1 MQGGWCPSVGGMTQA
16 IADAL
21 WCRTRGLDAED
32 MDLTTLSSLLNKM
45 TQQNY
50 MSGIKAAVGIAACL
64 LIYYEAQAER
74 PISTRVKQIVGSILA
89 VAAVVCF
96 FQFFHLSYKGYYHR
110 WELFHYYMG
119 SKYAKELSYE
129 RIYVCSAIAD
139 AETGNLKVVKHR
151 KLRDLRV
158 NLLVPSADY
167 LAHPEQCKDHFTPQ
181 RWDDFKKDMIWFRNA
196 AGNGSWWNDMQKD
209 HGYNPPPVWTIAGHY
224 LSMLQPANDGFF
236 KQLAA
241 IDVTLTALMFIAIG
255 WAFGWRIMLVG
266 AIFWGIQEPA
276 PFYWTGGAFL
286 RQDWFFLAV
295 FAACLARKKWMFWAG
310 FCLAYAGLLRVFPLV
325 LWGGPAVIVIAAIWR
340 RFTHKEPTPDGR
352 VLAAHPFRD
361 TERKPERKRSLRD
374 MWDETW
380 MRHTRLIAG
389 GALAVAVLVPWSLHV
404 ADGTTAWKEFAHH
417 ISVHN
422 NTPLTNHMGL
432 KTVLATSPAGRMK
445 YSRDNRLLDPFE
457 RWKDDRRVHFQNLKP
472 VFYGAVALLSV
483 MLILACWRIR
493 SIWVGM
499 SLSLIFVVSLAEATC
514 YYYSIWIL
522 AALLIRLR
530 PAMGQALVAV
540 FYGTLLFLLT
550 RVLARSMSD
559 LLAMVL
565 VTGVGGVIYYVYYGA
580 IQAFGKSK
588 GSMEIAVIGLGAL
601 SQLLTVQFYFID
613 DKFTVLSAVYVAWTA
628 AFLWAFIRKP
638 QLNVGTEAIPVRSS

>member
-1 MQGGWCPSVGGMTQA
+1 
-16 IADAL
+16 
-21 WCRTRGLDAED
+21 
-32 MDLTTLSSLLNKM
+32 MDLTTLSSLLNKI
-45 TQQNY
+45 TQQSY
-50 MSGIKAAVGIAACL
+50 LSGIKAAVGIIACL
-64 LIYYEAQAER
+64 LIYYEAQSER

-89 VAAVVCF
+89 VAAIACF

-158 NLLVPSADY
+158 NLLVPSSDF
-167 LAHPEQCKDHFTPQ
+167 LSEPGQCKDHFTPEK
-181 RWDDFKKDMIWFRNA
+181 WEAFKKDLIWFRNA

-224 LSMLQPANDGFF
+224 LSWVQPANDGFF

-241 IDVTLTALMFIAIG
+241 IDVTLTALLFIAIG

-295 FAACLARKKWMFWAG
+295 LAACLARKKWLFWAG
-310 FCLAYAGLLRVFPLV
+310 FALTYAGLLRIFPLV
-325 LWGGPAVIVIAAIWR
+325 LWGGPAVVVLAAIWR
-340 RFTHKEPTPDGR
+340 HFTKREPTPDARTR
-352 VLAAHPFRD
+352 VEHPFRG
-361 TERKPERKRSLRD
+361 EKQLPAPKPSLKEL
-374 MWDETW
+374 WDKAW
-380 MRHTRLIAG
+380 MRHARLIAG
-389 GALAVAVLVPWSLHV
+389 GAVALGILFPWSLHV
-404 ADGTTAWKEFAHH
+404 ADGMTAWKEFAHH

-432 KTVLATSPAGRMK
+432 KTVVATAPSARMK

-457 RWKDDRRVHFQNLKP
+457 RWKDARRTRFQQLKP
-472 VFYGAVALLSV
+472 VYWGVVAVFAG
-483 MLILACWRIR
+483 MLVLACWRIR

-499 SLSLIFVVSLAEATC
+499 ALSLIFVVSLVEATC

-522 AALLIRLR
+522 AALLTRLR
-530 PAMGQALVAV
+530 PAMGQAMVAV

-559 LLAMVL
+559 ILAAVL
-565 VTGVGGVIYYVYYGA
+565 VLGVGGVVYYVYYEA
-580 IQAFGKSK
+580 ISAFARSNR
-588 GSMEIAVIGLGAL
+588 SMEIAVIGLGAL
-601 SQLLTVQFYFID
+601 TQLLTVQFYFID
-613 DKFTVLSAVYVAWTA
+613 DKFTVLSVVYVAWTA

-638 QLNVGTEAIPVRSS
+638 QLNVGAEAIPVRSSP

>member
-1 MQGGWCPSVGGMTQA
+1 
-16 IADAL
+16 
-21 WCRTRGLDAED
+21 
-32 MDLTTLSSLLNKM
+32 MDLTQLSQLLTKM

-50 MSGIKAAVGIAACL
+50 LSGIKAAVGIAACL
-64 LIYYEAQAER
+64 LIYYEAQAEK
-74 PISTRVKQIVGSILA
+74 PIPTRVKQIVGAVLA
-89 VAAVVCF
+89 VAAIACF

-129 RIYVCSAIAD
+129 RIYVCAAIAD

-158 NLLVPSADY
+158 NTLVPSSEY
-167 LAHPEQCKDHFTPQ
+167 LAHPEQCKDHFTPEK
-181 RWDDFKKDMIWFRNA
+181 WESFKSDLIWFRNA

-224 LSMLQPANDGFF
+224 FSLIQPANDGFF

-255 WAFGWRIMLVG
+255 WAFGWRILLVG
-266 AIFWGIQEPA
+266 VIFWGIQEPA

-295 FAACLARKKWMFWAG
+295 LAACLARKKWLFWAG
-310 FCLAYAGLLRVFPLV
+310 FCLMYAGLLRVFPLV
-325 LWGGPAVIVIAAIWR
+325 LWGGPGVVVLAAIWR
-340 RFTHKEPTPDGR
+340 YFTRRGETADPRTIKALPYSDASANPD
-352 VLAAHPFRD
+352 AD
-361 TERKPERKRSLRD
+361 KPSLREL
-374 MWDETW
+374 WDKVW
-380 MRHTRLIAG
+380 MRHARLIAG
-389 GALAVAVLVPWSLHV
+389 GVVALAILFPWSLHV
-404 ADGTTAWKEFAHH
+404 ADGMTAWKEFTHH

-432 KTVLATSPAGRMK
+432 KTVIATSPSGRMK

-457 RWKDDRRVHFQNLKP
+457 RWKEDRRVRFHKYQF
-472 VFYGAVALLSV
+472 VYWGVIAAFAG
-483 MLILACWRIR
+483 MLALACWRIR
-493 SIWVGM
+493 SIWVAM
-499 SLSLIFVVSLAEATC
+499 ALSLILVVSLVEATC

-522 AALLIRLR
+522 AALLTRLR
-530 PAMGQALVAV
+530 PSMGQGLVSV
-540 FYGTLLFLLT
+540 FYGTLLFLVAN
-550 RVLARSMSD
+550 VLARSMKDS
-559 LLAMVL
+559 LAIALVL
-565 VTGVGGVIYYVYYGA
+565 GAGGVIYYVYHDA
-580 IQAFGKSK
+580 IAAFGRSK
-588 GSMEIAVIGLGAL
+588 YSMEIAVIGLGAL

-613 DKFTVLSAVYVAWTA
+613 DKFTVMSAVYVAWTA

-638 QLNVGTEAIPVRSS
+638 QLSLGAEGIPVRSS